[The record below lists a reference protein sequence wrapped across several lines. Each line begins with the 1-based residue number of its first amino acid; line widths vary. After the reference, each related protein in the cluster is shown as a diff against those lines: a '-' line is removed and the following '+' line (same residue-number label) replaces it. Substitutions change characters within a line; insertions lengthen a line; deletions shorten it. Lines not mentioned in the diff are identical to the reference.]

1 MNEFKDKVVV
11 ISGAGAG
18 MAAEQAKHFLEEGA
32 YVIGLDVNGAG
43 LKEVREKNIQYSD
56 HFLSYEVDISKK
68 DQIETAITEA
78 TKNLKHIDVL
88 VNTAGVFDKYTPMMD
103 IDEKLWDL
111 ILNVNVKGMFMLSQ
125 AVLPYMLD
133 QNKGVIINIASAA
146 GVRGSGGGVAYTA
159 SKHGVLG
166 LTKRMSFELGPKG
179 IRVLAVGPGRISTQM
194 NEGTANLIDER
205 LPAQR
210 NGKVSEIA
218 DVILFLASEKADYIH
233 GGALMVDGGWT
244 IL

>member
-1 MNEFKDKVVV
+1 MNEYKDKVVV

-18 MAAEQAKHFLEEGA
+18 MAAEQTKHFLAEGA

-68 DQIETAITEA
+68 DQIESAITEA
-78 TKNLKHIDVL
+78 MKNLKHIDVL

-125 AVLPYMLD
+125 SVLPYMLN

-159 SKHGVLG
+159 SKHGVMG

-194 NEGTANLIDER
+194 NEGTANLIDNR